1 MRRHPALGNQ
11 TGPGRRGGPAA
22 ASPTAGELLV
32 SSAGMHWQR
41 GAPRWHAGRVD
52 RPEIGLEFA
61 PDLHVFVPAARR
73 AGRSAVRT
81 DGSSSLGHVVESLGV
96 PLTEVG
102 TLLVDGRETG
112 PGHVPAD
119 REQVS
124 VLGVRRPQSLP
135 GPARF
140 LLDVHLGTLA
150 RRLRLLG
157 VDAAYENLDIG
168 DPALAARSAAEQRVM
183 LSRDRGLL
191 RRREIWA
198 GAYVYSH
205 RPDEQL
211 KDVLSRFA
219 PPLAP
224 WTRCTACNGGLRAAD
239 KESLHDR
246 LHDGTQR
253 SFDVYAQCEDCG
265 QVYWRGAHHAHLEA
279 IVAEALR
286 DQLRPVG
293 PSVERPR

>member
-1 MRRHPALGNQ
+1 
-11 TGPGRRGGPAA
+11 
-22 ASPTAGELLV
+22 
-32 SSAGMHWQR
+32 MHWQR
-41 GAPRWHAGRVD
+41 DTQRWHAGCVD
-52 RPEIGLEFA
+52 RPEIAIEFA

-73 AGRSAVRT
+73 SGRSAVRT

-102 TLLVDGRETG
+102 ALLVDGRPVG
-112 PGHVPAD
+112 NAHVPAD

-124 VLGVRRPQSLP
+124 VLGVERPQRLP

-140 LLDVHLGTLA
+140 LPDVHLGTLA

-168 DPALAARSAAEQRVM
+168 DPALATRSAAEQRVM

-205 RPDEQL
+205 RPEEQL

-219 PPLAP
+219 PPLDP
-224 WTRCTACNGGLRAAD
+224 WTRCTACNGVLRAAD

-253 SFDVYAQCEDCG
+253 SFDAYAQCDDCG
-265 QVYWRGAHHAHLEA
+265 QVYWRGAHHAHLEE
-279 IVAEALR
+279 IVAQALR
-286 DQLRPVG
+286 GQPGEPLAQG
-293 PSVERPR
+293 L